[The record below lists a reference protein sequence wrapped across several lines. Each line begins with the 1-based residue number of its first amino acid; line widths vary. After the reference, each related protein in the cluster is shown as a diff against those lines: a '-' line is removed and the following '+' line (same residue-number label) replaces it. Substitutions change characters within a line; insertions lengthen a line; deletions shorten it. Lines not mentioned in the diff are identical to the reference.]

1 MLTTEP
7 LFFDQ
12 SDISNVEF
20 FFQFLQMLFLPI
32 VKFSVNSVV
41 LFDVCLSWF
50 TCHDLPFKA
59 V

>member
-20 FFQFLQMLFLPI
+20 FFSVSANAIFAYSEIQRE
-32 VKFSVNSVV
+32 FSGVV
-41 LFDVCLSWF
+41 
-50 TCHDLPFKA
+50 
-59 V
+59 